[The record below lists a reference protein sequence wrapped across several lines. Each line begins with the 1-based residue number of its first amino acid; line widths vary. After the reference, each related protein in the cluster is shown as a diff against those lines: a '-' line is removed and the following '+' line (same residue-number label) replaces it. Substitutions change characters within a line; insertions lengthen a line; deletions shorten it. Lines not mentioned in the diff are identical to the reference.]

1 MAFLM
6 ILSVILLFRLTI
18 GNTTL
23 YSQCDHSSGLL
34 QKLELAAELKSDLR
48 DTVDWGREWL
58 VDFSAGKTELVSFDR
73 SNNAGAIVVKM
84 DGSNVDEKSSFKR
97 LVLSFSSKL
106 DWGSYTISVPKTASK
121 KLEP

>member
-1 MAFLM
+1 M
-6 ILSVILLFRLTI
+6 I